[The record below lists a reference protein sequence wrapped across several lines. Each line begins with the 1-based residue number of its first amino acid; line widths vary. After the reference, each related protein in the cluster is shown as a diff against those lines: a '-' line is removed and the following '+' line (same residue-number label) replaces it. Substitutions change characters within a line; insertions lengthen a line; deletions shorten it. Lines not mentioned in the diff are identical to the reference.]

1 MKTIIT
7 LPNHS
12 EYEHS
17 IVKLLDGG
25 CLEHS
30 VSIQQEL
37 KAIFGDAIW
46 LQEPPSLHITLMEI
60 IADADYGNYSREVL
74 FKQWYKAYSDV
85 LQNILYSYKP
95 LNVLFEEI
103 LVSKRAIIIKTKQS
117 EQLNDIRA
125 KILEQVEL
133 PLGTRTPPN
142 ITHST
147 LARFLRIINVDE
159 ARKAIR
165 HLKINEYQ
173 TIHEF
178 SLVADL
184 GPPNFN
190 NVPTTI
196 YPLNPL
202 SES

>member
-7 LPNHS
+7 PPNHS

-17 IVKLLDGG
+17 VVKLLDGS
-25 CLEHS
+25 CLEHAI
-30 VSIQQEL
+30 SIQQEL

-60 IADADYGNYSREVL
+60 IADIDYGIYSREVL
-74 FKQWYKAYSDV
+74 FEEWYKAYSDV
-85 LQNILYSYKP
+85 LQNILNSYKP
-95 LNVLFEEI
+95 FSVLFEEI
-103 LVSKRAIIIKTKQS
+103 IVSQRAIIIKTKES
-117 EQLNDIRA
+117 KQLNDIRA

-133 PLGTRTPPN
+133 PLGTPIPPN
-142 ITHST
+142 ITHTT
-147 LARFLRIINVDE
+147 LARFLRTIDVNE
-159 ARKAIR
+159 ARKAIQYLR
-165 HLKINEYQ
+165 IHEHQ
-173 TIHEF
+173 TIQEF

-202 SES
+202 SAS